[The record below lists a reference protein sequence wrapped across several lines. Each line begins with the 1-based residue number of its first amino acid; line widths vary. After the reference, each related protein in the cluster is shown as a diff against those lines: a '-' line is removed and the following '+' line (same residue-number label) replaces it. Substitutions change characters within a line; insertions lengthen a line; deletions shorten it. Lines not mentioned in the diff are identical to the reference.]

1 MFCVDHIS
9 VLVCRHIFI
18 CSVCHFGAKKKKGKG
33 IKQMQCLLLLES
45 FMFRAL
51 GKWDK
56 DSANVYNQLGKTMK
70 TGFIVSH

>member
-1 MFCVDHIS
+1 MLIT
-9 VLVCRHIFI
+9 
-18 CSVCHFGAKKKKGKG
+18 SVCWFVDISSYVVCAILVQKKKKKGKG